1 MIGTFMGPPG
11 LRGDVQEFEG
21 AGTWAVWR
29 KPPGVVMVSGICIG
43 AGAGGG
49 GGHSAAAGN
58 ARAGGGGGASGGVVR
73 FMFPAA
79 LLPDTLHVFVPAGG
93 AGVTASTGGVG
104 VRACIAVVPDD
115 TIARNILVRTGN
127 TTCAGGGTGTGTT
140 AGAGGVAG
148 TVASITDMPL
158 ATVGTFMA
166 ITGQN
171 GTSGGA
177 AAGANGTALTLPTNG
192 VICLGGTGGGG
203 VTASDRA
210 GGAITAVTGALV
222 SDWRPIAP
230 ATGSNNGSEGTWI
243 RPPNGPFFC
252 FGGLGGSSSNAGVGG
267 AGGAGAYGAG
277 GGGGGGG
284 TTGGRGGDGG
294 QGYVQIVS
302 W

>member
-21 AGTWAVWR
+21 AGSWHVWK
-29 KPPGVVMVSGICIG
+29 KPPGVVMVAGIAIG

-79 LLPDTLHVFVPAGG
+79 LLPDTLHVYVPAGG
-93 AGVTASTGGVG
+93 AGVTSSTGGVG
-104 VRACIAVVPDD
+104 VRTCIAVVPDN
-115 TIARNILVRTGN
+115 TVPRNILIHTGN
-127 TTCAGGGTGTGTT
+127 TTPAGGGTGT
-140 AGAGGVAG
+140 AGVAG
-148 TVASITDMPL
+148 AAGAVPTVAGIADMPL
-158 ATVGTFMA
+158 ATLGTWMA
-166 ITGQN
+166 ITGQA
-171 GTSGGA
+171 GTVGGA
-177 AAGANGTALTLPTNG
+177 ASGANGGALTMPSNG
-192 VICLGGTGGGG
+192 VICLGGTGGAG
-203 VTASDRA
+203 VTTTEYA

-222 SDWRPIAP
+222 SNWRPIAP
-230 ATGSNNGSEGTWI
+230 AAGSFNGSEGTWL
-243 RPPNGPFFC
+243 RPPTGPWFC

-267 AGGAGAYGAG
+267 TGGAGAYGAG

-284 TTGGRGGDGG
+284 TTGGKGGDGG